1 MKILTALNNNEIY
14 KRLKKELGRRENF
27 NIFDRDIVYK
37 EGIIEFLINN
47 KDTDIILLN
56 ADIEG
61 DIDIFTLIKKVVEIK
76 KEVDIIILISED
88 DLSLRKFLSSY
99 NISKILIEDESTFD
113 DLLNLIIDEKRIK
126 EKSIER
132 EIEELR
138 NLIFEKEKN
147 SFKNKIMN
155 RFKKDKQ
162 EKKTESL
169 NKIKKIK
176 NNIRDKI
183 FKNKTRIQKNKRN
196 KNKDKNKNQTKKN
209 LDSRIYFSLSEDL
222 QKYNIDSIDI
232 TINIKK

>member
-61 DIDIFTLIKKVVEIK
+61 DIDIFTLVKKVVEIK

-113 DLLNLIIDEKRIK
+113 DLLNLIIDENRIK

-162 EKKTESL
+162 KNKVVNL
-169 NKIKKIK
+169 NKIQKGKIS
-176 NNIRDKI
+176 IRDKI
-183 FKNKTRIQKNKRN
+183 FENKIKIQKNRRN
-196 KNKDKNKNQTKKN
+196 KNKDGNKNKKN
-209 LDSRIYFSLSEDL
+209 VDRKIYFSLSEDF
-222 QKYNIDSIDI
+222 QKYKIDSIDI

>member
-14 KRLKKELGRRENF
+14 KRLKKELRRRENF

-61 DIDIFTLIKKVVEIK
+61 DIDIFTLVKKVVEIK

-113 DLLNLIIDEKRIK
+113 DLLNLIIDENRIK

-162 EKKTESL
+162 KNKVVNL
-169 NKIKKIK
+169 NKIQKGKIS
-176 NNIRDKI
+176 IRDKI
-183 FKNKTRIQKNKRN
+183 FENKIKIQKNRRN
-196 KNKDKNKNQTKKN
+196 KNKDGNKNKKN
-209 LDSRIYFSLSEDL
+209 VDRKIYFSLSEDF
-222 QKYNIDSIDI
+222 QKYKIDSIDI

>member
-113 DLLNLIIDEKRIK
+113 DLLNLIIDENRIK

-162 EKKTESL
+162 KNKVVNL
-169 NKIKKIK
+169 NKIQKGKIS
-176 NNIRDKI
+176 IRDKI
-183 FKNKTRIQKNKRN
+183 FENKIKIQKNRRN
-196 KNKDKNKNQTKKN
+196 KNKDGNKNKKN
-209 LDSRIYFSLSEDL
+209 VDRKIYFSLSEDF